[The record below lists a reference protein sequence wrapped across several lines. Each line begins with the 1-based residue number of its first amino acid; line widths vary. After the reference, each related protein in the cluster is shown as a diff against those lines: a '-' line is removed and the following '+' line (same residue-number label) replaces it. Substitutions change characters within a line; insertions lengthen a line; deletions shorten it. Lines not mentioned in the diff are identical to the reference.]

1 MPWIYLTI
9 SKDTINEMGTK
20 FVNSSIQLPHFTIS
34 SFVVEKSI
42 QSDKLILFFD
52 IKTDMKAQRK
62 VIAIW
67 VKNTTATI
75 IPILNSNLDFFCL
88 VLFEFNIIL
97 ESTPVYITSP
107 YTHLVIFKLHPLST
121 TLLLSSGVPLN
132 DPVNV
137 CMYGFGLSYLNY
149 YFIVW
154 IVLLCPCSVSTWGR
168 NIEETSGFIFL
179 FFKFVYPSKFFV
191 SMKQF
196 WFS

>member
-1 MPWIYLTI
+1 
-9 SKDTINEMGTK
+9 MGTK

-149 YFIVW
+149 YFIV
-154 IVLLCPCSVSTWGR
+154 
-168 NIEETSGFIFL
+168 
-179 FFKFVYPSKFFV
+179 
-191 SMKQF
+191 
-196 WFS
+196 